1 VHYFGVHHT
10 SFIPTQPRVQPGL
23 ERIAMAGLILA
34 VHIGIVYL
42 GMTLAPA
49 VSRGV
54 NRTIAA
60 HFVEAPHQA
69 QEKWEPPAPQPVT
82 VPVNISVPVAPAIE
96 VPLEQSVT
104 TQATAPLYIAA
115 SAAVSA
121 ARAEAPRLIS
131 SVEYI
136 REPVPRYPPQS
147 RRLKEQ
153 GLVVLRVLIDEK
165 GQACDIE
172 IESSSGHVRLDHAA
186 KAAVA
191 QAMFRPYVEDGA
203 PRRALVLIP
212 IEFSLN
218 SGKA

>member
-1 VHYFGVHHT
+1 VHYFEVHHA

-42 GMTLAPA
+42 GITLAPA

-54 NRTIAA
+54 NSTIAA
-60 HFVEAPHQA
+60 HFVEAAHQA
-69 QEKWEPPAPQPVT
+69 QEKWEPPAPQPVS
-82 VPVNISVPVAPAIE
+82 VPVYISVPVAPAIE
-96 VPLEQSVT
+96 VPVEQLA
-104 TQATAPLYIAA
+104 TQATAPLYIPTRAAA
-115 SAAVSA
+115 SAA
-121 ARAEAPRLIS
+121 REDTPRLIS
-131 SVEYI
+131 TVEYI

-165 GQACDIE
+165 GQACDIA

>member
-1 VHYFGVHHT
+1 
-10 SFIPTQPRVQPGL
+10 
-23 ERIAMAGLILA
+23 MAGLILA

-49 VSRGV
+49 VSRSV
-54 NRTIAA
+54 NGTIAA
-60 HFVEAPHQA
+60 HFVEASQQA
-69 QEKWEPPAPQPVT
+69 QKRWEPPAPRPVT

-96 VPLEQSVT
+96 VPLDQSAT
-104 TQATAPLYIAA
+104 TQPTAPLYIAA
-115 SAAVSA
+115 SAAASA
-121 ARAEAPRLIS
+121 PTSPTRAEVPRLIS

-136 REPVPRYPPQS
+136 REPAPRYPPQS

-212 IEFSLN
+212 SEFSLN

>member
-1 VHYFGVHHT
+1 
-10 SFIPTQPRVQPGL
+10 
-23 ERIAMAGLILA
+23 MAGLILA

-54 NRTIAA
+54 NGTIAA

-69 QEKWEPPAPQPVT
+69 QEKWEPPAPQPIS
-82 VPVNISVPVAPAIE
+82 VPVYISVPVAPAIE
-96 VPLEQSVT
+96 VPVEQSAA
-104 TQATAPLYIAA
+104 QATVPLYIPTRAAA
-115 SAAVSA
+115 SAA
-121 ARAEAPRLIS
+121 REDTPRLIS
-131 SVEYI
+131 TVEYI
-136 REPVPRYPPQS
+136 REPIPRYPPQS

-165 GQACDIE
+165 GQACDIA